1 MDVTRFAEAHQS
13 DYETALA
20 EVRAGYKRSHW
31 MWYIFPQIAGL
42 GSSATA
48 QRYAIESLEEAR
60 VYLAHPLLG
69 RHMREL
75 CNALL
80 DLDTNDAQ
88 AVFGGIDAMKLRS
101 SMTLFSLAAPLC
113 DGWEDNPFADVL
125 DKFYD
130 GDEDELTL
138 QIIATADEHE

>member
-1 MDVTRFAEAHQS
+1 
-13 DYETALA
+13 
-20 EVRAGYKRSHW
+20 

-42 GSSATA
+42 GASATS
-48 QRYAIESLEEAR
+48 QRYAIENLAEAR
-60 VYLAHPLLG
+60 AYLAHPVLG

-75 CNALL
+75 CDALVGL
-80 DLDTNDAQ
+80 PTNDAQ

-113 DGWEDNPFADVL
+113 DGWEANPFQDVL
-125 DKFYD
+125 DKFFG

-138 QIIATADEHE
+138 QIIAREDELQ